1 MNFYIQVENGVTVNH
16 PAAEDNL
23 LEAFGKIPSNWEL
36 IIRND
41 KPYNPPLYKTF
52 DNPEVVYEKVDGV
65 WTEVWRLRDM
75 TAEEKLFKQEMA
87 KKLWAGRRQLENF
100 SAWVFDESVCDYVP
114 PFPKP
119 QDGKDYFWQ
128 GTTSSWVEKPP
139 YPEDGKTY
147 RLNFTLAAWEEVV
160 I

>member
-1 MNFYIQVENGVTVNH
+1 MNLYIQIENGVPINH
-16 PAAEDNL
+16 PALEENL
-23 LEAFGKIPSNWEL
+23 LGAFGEIPSNWEPFV
-36 IIRND
+36 RVP
-41 KPYNPPLYKTF
+41 KPIPPLYKTF
-52 DNPEVVYEKVDGV
+52 DDPEVEYAKVDGV
-65 WTEVWRLRDM
+65 WADVWHLRDM
-75 TAEEKLFKQEMA
+75 TPEEKINHQNNYKDWWS
-87 KKLWAGRRQLENF
+87 KRRQLENF
-100 SAWVFDESVCDYVP
+100 SAWIFDESICDYVP

-119 QDGKDYFWQ
+119 NDGKDYFWQ